1 MKTMIVRKLFL
12 MMAMACVAT
21 SGIAQDKLASMAPVD
36 KKMRA
41 IDSLSIVRLLQHE
54 ESSQAP
60 ASALYPEWNNVYTT
74 HYGVQMPE
82 EYKIDLRG
90 FHMPSDSRLVTSHFG
105 YRKAFRRNH
114 YGTDIKVYV
123 GDTIRAAFSGKIR
136 IVAYEGKGYGR
147 YVIIRHPNGLETLYG
162 HMSKQLVKQDQMVKA
177 GDPIGLGGD
186 TGRSFGSHLHFETR
200 FLGKFID
207 PEKLFN
213 FEMQDVKADYYVFRS
228 NGSGVLMNG
237 NSVLAASETAP
248 EEVAVVDKQEESREF
263 QQQKIAAQQ
272 AKPRATVHNHKV
284 QQGDT
289 LSSIARK
296 YKTSVKELCRQ
307 NRISEK
313 ATLRVGQILKYS

>member
-1 MKTMIVRKLFL
+1 
-12 MMAMACVAT
+12 
-21 SGIAQDKLASMAPVD
+21 
-36 KKMRA
+36 
-41 IDSLSIVRLLQHE
+41 
-54 ESSQAP
+54 
-60 ASALYPEWNNVYTT
+60 
-74 HYGVQMPE
+74 
-82 EYKIDLRG
+82 
-90 FHMPSDSRLVTSHFG
+90 
-105 YRKAFRRNH
+105 
-114 YGTDIKVYV
+114 
-123 GDTIRAAFSGKIR
+123 
-136 IVAYEGKGYGR
+136 
-147 YVIIRHPNGLETLYG
+147 
-162 HMSKQLVKQDQMVKA
+162 MVKA

-213 FEMQDVKADYYVFRS
+213 FEMQDVKADYYVYRS

-272 AKPRATVHNHKV
+272 AKPHATVHNHKV
-284 QQGDT
+284 KQGDT

-307 NRISEK
+307 NGISEK